1 MRKDF
6 RPRQLPLDLAHGEG
20 FSRDDLVVTPANE
33 RAVALVESWPD
44 WPAPVVVLAGPAGSG
59 KTHLSEIWC
68 DCSGATAIEVR
79 SIGGDAL
86 AAAEESPI
94 LIDGADALPRDETGL
109 FHLINTVRA
118 ARTNLLMTARS
129 MPTAW
134 GIELP
139 DLFSRL
145 KAATIVEIEAPDDM
159 LLAGVITKLFA
170 DRQIAIDPH
179 VVRFLIRR
187 IERSLAAARD
197 IVEKLDRAALERK
210 TRITRALAAEVIGI
224 ANEAAFD

>member
-1 MRKDF
+1 MRKDL
-6 RPRQLPLDLAHGEG
+6 RPRQLPLDLAHGEA

-68 DCSGATAIEVR
+68 DCSGATPIEVGT
-79 SIGGDAL
+79 IGPDAL
-86 AAAEESPI
+86 AAAEEGPI
-94 LIDGADALPRDETGL
+94 LIDGADMLPRDETGL
-109 FHLINTVRA
+109 FHLINTVRV

-129 MPTAW
+129 LPAAW

-145 KAATIVEIEAPDDM
+145 KAATVVEIEAPDDM

-170 DRQIAIDPH
+170 DRQVEVEPH
-179 VVRFLIRR
+179 VVQYLVRR
-187 IERSLAAARD
+187 IERSLATARD
-197 IVEKLDRAALERK
+197 IVDKLDRAALERK
-210 TRITRALAAEVIGI
+210 MRITRALAAEVIGI

>member
-1 MRKDF
+1 MRKDL
-6 RPRQLPLDLAHGEG
+6 RPRQLPLDLAHGEA

-68 DCSGATAIEVR
+68 DCSGATPIEVGT
-79 SIGGDAL
+79 IGPDAL
-86 AAAEESPI
+86 AAAEE
-94 LIDGADALPRDETGL
+94 GADMLPRDETGL
-109 FHLINTVRA
+109 FHLINTVRV

-129 MPTAW
+129 LPAAW

-145 KAATIVEIEAPDDM
+145 KAATVVEIEAPDDM

-170 DRQIAIDPH
+170 DRQIAIDPR
-179 VVRFLIRR
+179 VVRFLMRR
-187 IERSLAAARD
+187 IERSLATARD
-197 IVEKLDRAALERK
+197 IVDKLDRAALERK
-210 TRITRALAAEVIGI
+210 MRITRALAAEVIGI